1 MGSVPVYWGLRTCV
15 CERVRERVRMR
26 KENVSENYLALK
38 HSEAHSRSH
47 TGRVLW
53 LRAAWSFGLGQAIIS
68 APQFSHL
75 KNCNTCLL
83 GLF

>member
-1 MGSVPVYWGLRTCV
+1 MPIWDVGSVPVYWGLRTCV
-15 CERVRERVRMR
+15 CERVRE
-26 KENVSENYLALK
+26 KSENEEETVSENYLALK

-68 APQFSHL
+68 
-75 KNCNTCLL
+75 LL
-83 GLF
+83 LNFLT